1 MHDAGQTV
9 RHGRVRRLLGAA
21 LGVGVALAALAY
33 ASLGKAAEP
42 IRLAYIEGMSGPF
55 ANAGQSWLRNLRFAV
70 DVVNARGG
78 VRVRDASGTWA
89 THPLQIDVFDG
100 KGQVEDS
107 LSALRIVQDRGYR
120 FVLQGASSAVAGAFI
135 DAINRYNVRQPKQR
149 MLFLNFAAVTP
160 ELTEEKCSFW
170 HFRFD
175 AHAGMRM
182 QALAEV
188 MKTDPKVK
196 RVWLINQD
204 YSFGR
209 EVARLAHERIAVVL
223 PDAVIVGEDLHPI
236 GRIRDFAPYVLKMR
250 AAQVDTVVTGN
261 WGADLALL
269 VKAAREAG
277 LDAKFYTFY
286 GNSLGAPA
294 AIGEAGVG
302 RVRAVAEWHP
312 NAGTAASDAF
322 VHAFRATLSDPRD
335 DYQHL
340 RSTILI
346 EMLAAA
352 IERANAAEALPVA
365 RALEGAQWRSNIQ
378 TARMRAQDHQ
388 LQQPLYVTVMGR
400 KSDGLPFD
408 NEGSGYGFKTE
419 RYLEA
424 AVVEQPTSCKMVRP
438 AAE

>member
-1 MHDAGQTV
+1 MQDAVLRIKRYLVGAASAAT
-9 RHGRVRRLLGAA
+9 LTCALGAQA
-21 LGVGVALAALAY
+21 Q
-33 ASLGKAAEP
+33 EP
-42 IRLAYIEGMSGPF
+42 VRLAFIEGMSGPF
-55 ANAGQSWLRNLRFAV
+55 ANAGLSWLRNVRFAV
-70 DVVNARGG
+70 DGVNARGG
-78 VRVRDASGTWA
+78 VRLRNARGEWTS
-89 THPLQIDVFDG
+89 HPLQVDVFDG

-107 LSALRIVQDRGYR
+107 LSALRIAQDRGYR

-135 DAINRYNVRQPKQR
+135 DAINRHNARKPDAR

-160 ELTEEKCSFW
+160 ELTNEKCSFW

-188 MKTDPKVK
+188 LRQDPRVK

-209 EVARLAHERIAVVL
+209 DVARLAHEHIGATR
-223 PDAVIVGEDLHPI
+223 PDVSIVGEDLHPI
-236 GRIRDFAPYVLKMR
+236 GRIRDFAPYVQKMR

-277 LDAKFYTFY
+277 LEAKFYTFY

-312 NAGTAASDAF
+312 NAGTVASDAF
-322 VHAFRATLSDPRD
+322 VYAFRATLNDARE

-340 RSTILI
+340 RSTVLVD
-346 EMLAAA
+346 MLAAA
-352 IERANAAEALPVA
+352 IERANSLDAAAVA
-365 RALEGAQWRSNIQ
+365 RALEGASWRGKFQS
-378 TARMRAQDHQ
+378 AVMRASDHQ
-388 LQQPLYVTVMGR
+388 LQQPLYVTVMAR
-400 KSDGLPFD
+400 KSDGLTFD

-419 RYLEA
+419 RYLDA
-424 AVVEQPTSCKMVRP
+424 TVVEQATSCKMLRP
-438 AAE
+438 SGE